1 MRFARSASFPR
12 GKPTTVSLALL
23 ALGGCGSAQTTT
35 SVRAAVGDTSR
46 VDEALQ
52 SFPTRERINALVAA
66 QSTPPAGPDFGPPIA
81 RWEMSSDSLEGAP
94 GAFEPIAQRLADANA
109 GVTLS
114 QAARCAATEVAR
126 FATIHQALP
135 GPYLSDYLIARC
147 GASARGASVAVR
159 SFSVRGMD
167 EARLAT
173 RAADEIFNAW
183 APNVQGHRGRLGMAS
198 ARRGSV
204 IALGFVFLQDQPMSF
219 PLEGAPMPIEG
230 RVTFQGTFNG
240 VAEDVVAL
248 ISRGE
253 SGVESCI
260 TTREGAALHLN
271 CPFDASDES
280 EFIEVISREP
290 GRIIPRTGATLIAV
304 RDPSAAL
311 VYEEPTVPA
320 AEALTDPRAQIVAAL
335 NAHRARLGRG
345 PLALEVAQS
354 DANVSA
360 STAFFSSADPQVQ
373 ETAVLYAMAG
383 WEVGGTVVGGNALA
397 FELPPHLSATSWTSY
412 VLRHPFE
419 RHALLGASVTHVAI
433 GLDPSATVSHAMV
446 STYELFGT
454 ASPESERDR
463 VIAAIQTARAQRG
476 ARAATPVAIPA
487 PFDRWAAQ
495 VTAGAE
501 RPGEAARHATDET
514 GPMPAGTSVMVLGV
528 HELDHFPI
536 PEELIRA
543 GTVSVAVAHYRA
555 PGAAWG
561 QYTVFVVLGAPTTN

>member
-1 MRFARSASFPR
+1 MRAAAPTSLSF
-12 GKPTTVSLALL
+12 VLL
-23 ALGGCGSAQTTT
+23 AVAGCGSAQPTM
-35 SVRAAVGDTSR
+35 SVVRAEVGDTSR

-52 SFPTRERINALVAA
+52 SFPTRDRINALVAA
-66 QSTPPAGPDFGPPIA
+66 QSTRPASPDFGPPVA
-81 RWEMSSDSLEGAP
+81 RWEMARASLEGAP
-94 GAFEPIAQRLADANA
+94 GAFEPIAQRLADANP

-126 FATIHQALP
+126 FATEHQTLP

-167 EARLAT
+167 ESRLAT
-173 RAADEIFNAW
+173 RAADEIFNDW
-183 APNVQGHRGRLGMAS
+183 SPNVQGHRGRLGMAS
-198 ARRGSV
+198 ARHGSV
-204 IALGFVFLQDQPMSF
+204 IALGLVFLQDQPMSF

-230 RVTFQGTFNG
+230 RITFQGTFHG

-248 ISRGE
+248 ISHGE
-253 SGVESCI
+253 SGVEPCI
-260 TTREGAALHLN
+260 TTREGTALHLN
-271 CPFDASDES
+271 CPFDAGDES

-290 GRIIPRTGATLIAV
+290 GRIIPHTGATLIAV

-311 VYEEPTVPA
+311 VYEEPSVPA
-320 AEALTDPRAQIVAAL
+320 ADALTDPRAQIVAAL

-345 PLALEVAQS
+345 PLTLEVAQS
-354 DANVSA
+354 DANVPA

-397 FELPPHLSATSWTSY
+397 FELPPNLSPTSWTSY

-433 GLDPSATVSHAMV
+433 GFDPSPSVSHAMV
-446 STYELFGT
+446 STYELFGD
-454 ASPESERDR
+454 ASPETERER
-463 VIAAIQTARAQRG
+463 VIAAIQSARALRG
-476 ARAATPVAIPA
+476 VRAATPVAIPA

-495 VTAGAE
+495 VTAGTV

-514 GPMPAGTSVMVLGV
+514 GPMPAGTNMMVLGV
-528 HELDHFPI
+528 HELDHFPV

-561 QYTVFVVLGAPTTN
+561 QYTVFVVLGAPTSN